1 MGKIFF
7 KTLFLLL
14 IFSGTFLHAQI
25 GMGIQVNR
33 RSFIQYEP
41 VFVRVTLRNDT
52 GRALLFGK
60 SPKLQGF
67 LMFDIRSSGNKP
79 VQKRKN
85 KEISIDGLI
94 LGPGETRSVII
105 PINEY
110 YNIDHLGTY
119 EIHAYV
125 AHSMLKKEFKSP
137 NTFFRVEYGA
147 TIWKKTVGVPDIYDK
162 VKSQSEERT
171 YEIRSMAEGRR
182 RHYYL
187 VVSDEKNVYG
197 VVRIGHQ
204 MGYEKLQVEVDMLS
218 RIHLLV
224 PVSPRVFHYLSFSLD
239 GANISNSFWKTGTTI
254 PQLYRNP
261 KTGVVTRIGGIE
273 AKAGRDFINPEYKKI
288 SGSKLLRDE
297 DLDNASIRNVPRPAK
312 SQPMFDLGK
321 GLEKTVKSNILN
333 ED

>member
-1 MGKIFF
+1 MRKSF
-7 KTLFLLL
+7 LFLLGAVVISAGNL
-14 IFSGTFLHAQI
+14 LYGQI
-25 GMGIQVNR
+25 GMSIKLNR
-33 RSFIQYEP
+33 VSYMQFEP
-41 VFVRVTLRNDT
+41 VYAKITFRNDT

-60 SPKLQGF
+60 SPRLQGF
-67 LMFDIRSSGNKP
+67 LMMEITGVDGRIVP
-79 VQKRKN
+79 KRKN

-94 LGPGETRSVII
+94 LGPGEIRSII
-105 PINEY
+105 VPVNEY
-110 YNIDHLGTY
+110 YDIDRIDNY
-119 EIHAYV
+119 KIHAYV
-125 AHSMLKKEFKSP
+125 AHSMIDKEYKSP
-137 NTFFRVEYGA
+137 DTFFQVEHGA
-147 TIWKKTVGVPDIYDK
+147 TIWKKTVGIPDIY
-162 VKSQSEERT
+162 SQHRSMGNERT
-171 YEIRSMAEGRR
+171 YEIRTMYENRR

-187 VVSDEKNVYG
+187 VVSDSKRVYG